1 MGKAKPEMLQGSLF
15 EEDYLLRTLGSI
27 SNSPDVALTE
37 LVANAWDAGAAKVE
51 IFIPESIDGE
61 LIVRDDGCGMTREHF
76 EKRWMTLGYNRIKH
90 QGVSADFP
98 PERANW
104 RRSAYGRNGMG
115 RHGLLCFA
123 PTYHV
128 ETKRDGTGSRFTVA
142 TSSGTEPFTVKKFE
156 SFKASGHGT
165 VLTAIASRNIPS
177 ADRIRDVLSA
187 RFLHDP
193 QFSVYVNGKSVPFS
207 EHTGL
212 IDKAVLKV
220 NDTLSVEAYFI
231 DSTKSART
239 T

>member
-193 QFSVYVNGKSVPFS
+193 QFSVYVNGKSVPLS